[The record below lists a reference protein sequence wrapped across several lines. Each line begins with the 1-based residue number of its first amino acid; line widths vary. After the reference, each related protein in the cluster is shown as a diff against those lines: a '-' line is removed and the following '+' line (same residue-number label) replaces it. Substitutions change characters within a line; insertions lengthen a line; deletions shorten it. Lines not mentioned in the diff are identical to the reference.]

1 MKGILVTDNND
12 LDIQVVRNTSGLI
25 VSGLQ
30 IGNNDYQRVKLIVE
44 AQKGEFKEFPT
55 LGFGIQ
61 NYLKSP
67 TTVKQRFITE
77 LQKELKTDGLS
88 STVEVQGSDF
98 TNFSVNL
105 K

>member
-1 MKGILVTDNND
+1 MQIDNNE
-12 LDIQVVRNTSGLI
+12 
-25 VSGLQ
+25 
-30 IGNNDYQRVKLIVE
+30 YQRVKLIVE

-67 TTVKQRFITE
+67 MTVKQRFITE

-88 STVEVQGSDF
+88 STVIVNGSDF
-98 TNFSVNL
+98 SNFSVSL
-105 K
+105 E